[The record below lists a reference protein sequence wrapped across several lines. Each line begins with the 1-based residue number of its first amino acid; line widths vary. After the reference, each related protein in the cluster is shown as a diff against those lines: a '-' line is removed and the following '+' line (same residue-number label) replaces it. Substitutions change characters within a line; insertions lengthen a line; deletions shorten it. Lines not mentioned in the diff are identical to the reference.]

1 MNARNPVFVAMENQE
16 QAPPIG
22 LDTLFTT
29 CEQLQQAG
37 QAQQALDMYQSWLA
51 QSQDANRHMAWFNY
65 GSLQQS
71 TGNPAA
77 AIEAYKECLVLQPSF
92 PQALINLGLTL
103 EKMGKRDEAL
113 QQWATLVSK
122 RLLKDG
128 PSPDMLVLA
137 LNHIG
142 RVQEDLKQYDMAEE
156 ALEQSLALNPKQPG
170 VIQHWVHIRQ
180 KACAWPV
187 YKPLP
192 NITQNEMLMATS
204 PLAMLALTDDPVQQ
218 LLTAFAFV
226 ERTYGFKEEF
236 LSKGREYRHD
246 RLRIGYVS
254 GDLCVHAVGLLL
266 PELLE
271 GHDKSKF
278 EIYGYDFSP
287 EDGTAHRERLKKAFD
302 HLRPIRALTDRQVA
316 ELVMADEID
325 VLIDL
330 HGLSSGARPGIFAL
344 HPAPKQ
350 GTYLGFIGTTGMPWF
365 DFVIADRYALPEE
378 LTPYFTEKPL
388 YVEGSF
394 IPLTRDDTP
403 VREATRAEFGL
414 PDDAF
419 VMAAFGNVYKITP
432 EMFATWMEILKE
444 IPRAVLWLIDD
455 NPTTTANIKKHAFAA
470 KADLNRILFTTR
482 SAHSEYKAKLKL
494 ADVFLDTFPYN
505 CGSTTNDVMNSKTP
519 LVTLSGKT
527 LVSRM
532 GMSILKDAYT
542 SDCIPTSYLEY
553 TDLVCEISKNPRKT
567 KSEYLKLKNSK
578 LFSESIFN
586 YLDNKKTDLASRD
599 EVRLEIRQICYSED
613 TLKNIPDG
621 FLPLNNLENL
631 RPDWR
636 EYWPIRNYLL
646 NNHLDNNCYY
656 GFFSPKFTQKTG
668 LSYVNVSNF
677 LAEDKYNSEIYIFSP
692 FWDLTCL
699 FKNVF
704 EQGDF
709 FHNGLMDASQ
719 KFVNKT
725 KLNIDLTIATTHSQ
739 NTIFCNYFVAKKS
752 FWIKWLILAEQ
763 LFTEAEHCNS
773 ELAILLNNNT
783 NYGAQFI
790 PRKIF

>member
-1 MNARNPVFVAMENQE
+1 MNARNPVFDAMNEKSTGVDTSHGTIAQ
-16 QAPPIG
+16 PMG
-22 LDTLFTT
+22 LDKLFTT

-37 QAQQALDMYQSWLA
+37 KSNEALAIYKEWLHT
-51 QSQDANRHMAWFNY
+51 SQDANRHMAWFNY
-65 GSLQQS
+65 GSLLQG
-71 TGNPAA
+71 TGKPQ
-77 AIEAYKECLVLQPSF
+77 EAVKAYGECLTLQPRF

-103 EKMGKRDEAL
+103 EKMGQRDAAL
-113 QQWATLVSK
+113 QQWANLVGQ
-122 RLLKDG
+122 RLLKDA
-128 PSPDMLVLA
+128 PSSDMLVLA
-137 LNHIG
+137 LNHLG
-142 RVQEDLKQYDMAEE
+142 RVHEDLKQYDLAEQ

-236 LSKGREYRHD
+236 LSKGREYRHE

-302 HLRPIRALTDRQVA
+302 HLRPIHTLTDRQVA
-316 ELVMADEID
+316 EMVLADEID

-414 PDDAF
+414 PEDAF
-419 VMAAFGNVYKITP
+419 VMAAFGNVYKINQA
-432 EMFATWMEILKE
+432 MLNSWFNILKKV
-444 IPRAVLWLIDD
+444 PHSVLWLMND
-455 NPTTTANIKKHAFAA
+455 NACTTSLLTREA
-470 KADLNRILFTTR
+470 KLQGIPSEKICFTDR
-482 SAHSEYKAKLKL
+482 AAHSEYRAKLAI
-494 ADVFLDTFPYN
+494 ADLFLDSFPYN
-505 CGSTTNDVMNSKTP
+505 CGSTTRDVLNAGIPM
-519 LVTLSGKT
+519 VTLSGKCM
-527 LVSRM
+527 VSRM
-532 GMSILKDAYT
+532 GGSILNSLGMA
-542 SDCIPTSYLEY
+542 E
-553 TDLVCEISKNPRKT
+553 LVCQNLDGYENTVVTLATDSHKHHRI
-567 KSEYLKLKNSK
+567 KS
-578 LFSESIFN
+578 
-586 YLDNKKTDLASRD
+586 DLQMHLADLQTTPQQLTRS
-599 EVRLEIRQICYSED
+599 LEKGIL
-613 TLKNIPDG
+613 TV
-621 FLPLNNLENL
+621 
-631 RPDWR
+631 
-636 EYWPIRNYLL
+636 
-646 NNHLDNNCYY
+646 
-656 GFFSPKFTQKTG
+656 TQ
-668 LSYVNVSNF
+668 L
-677 LAEDKYNSEIYIFSP
+677 
-692 FWDLTCL
+692 
-699 FKNVF
+699 
-704 EQGDF
+704 
-709 FHNGLMDASQ
+709 
-719 KFVNKT
+719 
-725 KLNIDLTIATTHSQ
+725 
-739 NTIFCNYFVAKKS
+739 
-752 FWIKWLILAEQ
+752 
-763 LFTEAEHCNS
+763 
-773 ELAILLNNNT
+773 
-783 NYGAQFI
+783 
-790 PRKIF
+790 

>member
-1 MNARNPVFVAMENQE
+1 MNARNPVFETMNHPE
-16 QAPPIG
+16 QAPPMG

-37 QAQQALDMYQSWLA
+37 QAQEALSLYQSWLA

-77 AIEAYKECLVLQPSF
+77 AIEAYKECLALQPSF
-92 PQALINLGLTL
+92 AQALINLGLTL

-128 PSPDMLVLA
+128 PSADMLVLA

-142 RVQEDLKQYDMAEE
+142 RVHEDLKQYDLAEE
-156 ALEQSLALNPKQPG
+156 ALEQSLAINPKQPG

-192 NITQNEMLMATS
+192 NITHNEMLMATS

-316 ELVMADEID
+316 ELVLADEID

-394 IPLTRDDTP
+394 IPLTHDDTP
-403 VREATRAEFGL
+403 VRDATRAEFGL
-414 PDDAF
+414 PEDAF

-455 NPTTTANIKKHAFAA
+455 NPTTTANIRKHALSA
-470 KADLNRILFTTR
+470 KADLSRIIFTGR
-482 SAHSEYKAKLKL
+482 SAHVEYKAKLKL
-494 ADVFLDTFPYN
+494 ADVFLDNFPYN
-505 CGSTTNDVMNSKTP
+505 CGSTTNDAINAGLP
-519 LVTLSGKT
+519 LVTRSGKT

-532 GMSILKDAYT
+532 GMSVLNSVNLSELITEGDLAYINTCIQLSNDQQFADA
-542 SDCIPTSYLEY
+542 
-553 TDLVCEISKNPRKT
+553 VHN
-567 KSEYLKLKNSK
+567 KLK
-578 LFSESIFN
+578 E
-586 YLDNKKTDLASRD
+586 NKS
-599 EVRLEIRQICYSED
+599 
-613 TLKNIPDG
+613 
-621 FLPLNNLENL
+621 
-631 RPDWR
+631 
-636 EYWPIRNYLL
+636 
-646 NNHLDNNCYY
+646 
-656 GFFSPKFTQKTG
+656 
-668 LSYVNVSNF
+668 
-677 LAEDKYNSEIYIFSP
+677 
-692 FWDLTCL
+692 
-699 FKNVF
+699 
-704 EQGDF
+704 
-709 FHNGLMDASQ
+709 
-719 KFVNKT
+719 NKT
-725 KLNIDLTIATTHSQ
+725 KRMKIPLDKVH
-739 NTIFCNYFVAKKS
+739 AK
-752 FWIKWLILAEQ
+752 
-763 LFTEAEHCNS
+763 
-773 ELAILLNNNT
+773 
-783 NYGAQFI
+783 
-790 PRKIF
+790 

>member
-1 MNARNPVFVAMENQE
+1 MNARNPVFDAMNHPE

-37 QAQQALDMYQSWLA
+37 QAQEALDLYQSWLT

-103 EKMGKRDEAL
+103 EKIGKRDEAL

-142 RVQEDLKQYDMAEE
+142 RVHEDLKQYDLAEE

-316 ELVMADEID
+316 ELVLADEID

-414 PDDAF
+414 PEDAF

-432 EMFATWMEILKE
+432 EMFATWMEVLKE

-455 NPTTTANIKKHAFAA
+455 NPTTTKNLRRQAQIHN
-470 KADLNRILFTTR
+470 ADLNRISFTPR
-482 SAHSEYKAKLKL
+482 SSHKEYKEKLSI
-494 ADVFLDTFPYN
+494 ANVFLDTYPYN
-505 CGSTTNDVMNSKTP
+505 CGSTTNDVIQSGIP
-519 LVTLSGKT
+519 LVTKYGKSM
-527 LVSRM
+527 VSRM
-532 GMSILKDAYT
+532 GKSILESIGEA
-542 SDCIPTSYLEY
+542 SLASNESSVYLSN
-553 TDLVCEISKNPRKT
+553 LLEISMGKKYKLANPKKFNNELT
-567 KSEYLKLKNSK
+567 S
-578 LFSESIFN
+578 SIEQF
-586 YLDNKKTDLASRD
+586 AS
-599 EVRLEIRQICYSED
+599 
-613 TLKNIPDG
+613 NI
-621 FLPLNNLENL
+621 
-631 RPDWR
+631 
-636 EYWPIRNYLL
+636 
-646 NNHLDNNCYY
+646 
-656 GFFSPKFTQKTG
+656 K
-668 LSYVNVSNF
+668 
-677 LAEDKYNSEIYIFSP
+677 
-692 FWDLTCL
+692 
-699 FKNVF
+699 
-704 EQGDF
+704 
-709 FHNGLMDASQ
+709 
-719 KFVNKT
+719 
-725 KLNIDLTIATTHSQ
+725 
-739 NTIFCNYFVAKKS
+739 
-752 FWIKWLILAEQ
+752 
-763 LFTEAEHCNS
+763 
-773 ELAILLNNNT
+773 
-783 NYGAQFI
+783 
-790 PRKIF
+790 